1 MYIYYFFKCLGLFR
15 SFRPLFGAGR
25 FAFWWDFGLSRP
37 PLDPPD
43 DFIQL
48 LSHDT
53 NPFY

>member
-1 MYIYYFFKCLGLFR
+1 MHLFR
-15 SFRPLFGAGR
+15 NLLGWFWTIRPLFGAGR